1 MQTTTTR
8 PAGMTGTPARRHR
21 WPDLLPPRLR
31 PSGMRHMSSLLVR
44 VALLLSILLLSAC
57 VSGPVRRVSE
67 PSASIQQ
74 LSVRDDGTWSIDLR
88 LQNFS
93 NVPMRFDRVSF
104 ELRVDGQS
112 AGTLEA
118 SPAISVGPESADIAT
133 ATFTPSSLARIAVA
147 GALADGRTLQY
158 HLEGRLEAGL
168 EDRKAQ
174 TYRFKRDSALNPVP
188 GRPGVL
194 R

>member
-1 MQTTTTR
+1 MSPSAPR
-8 PAGMTGTPARRHR
+8 FAGTHRLSRLLARAA
-21 WPDLLPPRLR
+21 
-31 PSGMRHMSSLLVR
+31 LLVS
-44 VALLLSILLLSAC
+44 VLTLSAC
-57 VSGPVRRVSE
+57 FSGPVRRVSE

-74 LSVRDDGTWSIDLR
+74 LTVRDDGTWAVDLR

-104 ELRVDGQS
+104 ELRIDGQS

-118 SPAISVGPESADIAT
+118 NPAISVGPESADIAT
-133 ATFTPSSLARIAVA
+133 TTFTPSSLARIAVA

-158 HLEGRLEAGL
+158 HLEGRLEAGA